1 MREWQCHKVRGRDH
15 NLVYD
20 CIQERI
26 WVVYWNLKLENFIK
40 EGGKRIQKQNK
51 KKGGQIFHG
60 QTGCIR
66 NVGRTQPL
74 LEQVK
79 EQTVFSRQTASTRI
93 RRMGNLQ
100 RRDRGYQKFCWWL
113 TITSRELGKSG
124 LVLGEG
130 KENRSEMG
138 KNRNPCEL

>member
-1 MREWQCHKVRGRDH
+1 M
-15 NLVYD
+15 VYD

-100 RRDRGYQKFCWWL
+100 RRDRGYQKFC
-113 TITSRELGKSG
+113 
-124 LVLGEG
+124 
-130 KENRSEMG
+130 
-138 KNRNPCEL
+138 